1 MTQQKGKA
9 KKKLSKT
16 LIAVIFTVLLIASM
30 HSTGASA
37 ADVPITKTTGTTINP
52 TYNTGDTLIITG
64 SALETT
70 DWDKLRGLTAPFK
83 LDLRNNQT
91 FIPNNALLGPTA
103 LTDLDLS
110 SLVNLTSI
118 GEGTFRYCSALKT
131 VDLSGLTQLTNIGG
145 NAFRDCTNLTSV
157 TINTDTPPALGNAAF
172 MSANAVTIYAPAN
185 RVSNYQSDWAP
196 YFSKIVAISTTL
208 VDTPTATPVSGSY
221 TGAQTATLA
230 CSTTGATMFYT
241 LDGSNP
247 VTSSTRKTYSA
258 PFSVPMG
265 TTLKAYAKKPGMT
278 PSTIM
283 TATYTQATNV
293 AEPIASPPGG
303 SYNSEQTVTLTCAT
317 SGATIYYTLDGS
329 DPVANTARKTYS
341 TPFTVAMG
349 TTLKAYAA
357 KAGVTDS
364 AVLTQTYTQATN
376 TVGTPKATPPG
387 GFYSSEQTVTLT
399 SATLDATIYYTL
411 DGSDPV
417 ANTARKTYIEP
428 FTVSIDTT
436 LKMCATK
443 VGMTDSAVLAQIY
456 TSKNNG
462 DSSGG
467 SCNSGLGF
475 LGLCGLLVP
484 VVVLAKKK
492 V

>member
-1 MTQQKGKA
+1 M
-9 KKKLSKT
+9 
-16 LIAVIFTVLLIASM
+16 
-30 HSTGASA
+30 
-37 ADVPITKTTGTTINP
+37 
-52 TYNTGDTLIITG
+52 G
-64 SALETT
+64 S
-70 DWDKLRGLTAPFK
+70 
-83 LDLRNNQT
+83 
-91 FIPNNALLGPTA
+91 
-103 LTDLDLS
+103 
-110 SLVNLTSI
+110 
-118 GEGTFRYCSALKT
+118 
-131 VDLSGLTQLTNIGG
+131 
-145 NAFRDCTNLTSV
+145 
-157 TINTDTPPALGNAAF
+157 
-172 MSANAVTIYAPAN
+172 
-185 RVSNYQSDWAP
+185 
-196 YFSKIVAISTTL
+196 
-208 VDTPTATPVSGSY
+208 
-221 TGAQTATLA
+221 
-230 CSTTGATMFYT
+230 
-241 LDGSNP
+241 
-247 VTSSTRKTYSA
+247 
-258 PFSVPMG
+258 
-265 TTLKAYAKKPGMT
+265 TLKAYAT
-278 PSTIM
+278 
-283 TATYTQATNV
+283 
-293 AEPIASPPGG
+293 
-303 SYNSEQTVTLTCAT
+303 
-317 SGATIYYTLDGS
+317 
-329 DPVANTARKTYS
+329 
-341 TPFTVAMG
+341 
-349 TTLKAYAA
+349 
-357 KAGVTDS
+357 KAGIGDS